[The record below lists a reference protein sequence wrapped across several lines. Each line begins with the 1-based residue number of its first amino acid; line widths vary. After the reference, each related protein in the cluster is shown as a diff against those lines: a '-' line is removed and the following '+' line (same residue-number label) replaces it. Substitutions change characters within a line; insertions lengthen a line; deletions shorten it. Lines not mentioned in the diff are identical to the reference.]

1 MVPKL
6 VFNDLNEKGV
16 IIVPVTAQY
25 RVDKNENSGKIGVIG
40 SV

>member
-6 VFNDLNEKGV
+6 VFYNEKGV
-16 IIVPVTAQY
+16 IIVPVTAHY